1 MTLDEFDALHRCMTP
16 HCTANATH
24 RVHRAPASD
33 FDAAMMRSGVNTY
46 RSLLCDGHT
55 ARVVQLDTAAR
66 AERL

>member
-24 RVHRAPASD
+24 RVHRGPASD
-33 FDAAMMRSGVNTY
+33 FDAAMMREHTAY
-46 RSLLCDGHT
+46 RSLLCDEHT